1 MRNGSLLRFLIPHSS
16 LNGNLMAEEKNG
28 NKATSSI
35 SRGKALAGILTVLT
49 SAGIG
54 GYYYFQEEPPPAPAK
69 IEVVR
74 EPEPVQGIG
83 FIDLDVVRSSLDKD
97 GRLAELISQETRL
110 KLELKDALKPMLM
123 TEPKVEQKPFDD
135 SVWQKNAQAV
145 ISEAAEIQKRKKQA
159 AEEYRKATEA
169 DHIKKRDE
177 VNAQFLNEVLNIKL
191 KLQNADNMRLT
202 KDQIDELESR
212 LGEIQEQRNL
222 AQRQL
227 MEEWVKE
234 IAAHAEESIKDDVER
249 LKTQAQESKEKITQE
264 AKQAQ
269 TTAIERNK
277 AAMEKAMQES
287 RTRQDKRQQLMAE
300 LQSVTKERAELEE
313 KMMDSMSDL
322 AAKLAVINKLA
333 LVLAVKDVSMN
344 KYISL
349 PSDLSSTF
357 IVDNTVFAADKEPL
371 IIPSTGAVDLT
382 DKLVK
387 ELQRQ

>member
-54 GYYYFQEEPPPAPAK
+54 GYYYFQEEPPPVPEK

-74 EPEPVQGIG
+74 GPEPAQGIG

-145 ISEAAEIQKRKKQA
+145 ISEAAEIQKRKKKA
-159 AEEYRKATEA
+159 AEDYRKATEA
-169 DHIKKRDE
+169 EHIKKRDE
-177 VNAQFLNEVLNIKL
+177 VNDRFLNEVLNIKL

-212 LGEIQEQRNL
+212 LEEIQVQRNL
-222 AQRQL
+222 AQKQL
-227 MEEWVKE
+227 MEEWVQE
-234 IAAHAEESIKDDVER
+234 IAVHAEESIKDDIER
-249 LKTQAQESKEKITQE
+249 LKTQAQESKEKITEE

-287 RTRQDKRQQLMAE
+287 KARQDKRQQLMTE
-300 LQSVTKERAELEE
+300 FQKVTKKRMELEE
-313 KMMDSMSDL
+313 KIMDSMSDV

-333 LVLAVKDVSMN
+333 LVLAVKEVSMN
-344 KYISL
+344 KYFSL
-349 PSDLSSTF
+349 PSDLSTPFDVDSTLLA
-357 IVDNTVFAADKEPL
+357 TEKEPL